1 MKRLL
6 TARQVETAL
15 NGLYRLVESH
25 LNREKSLAVIGIRTR
40 GETLARRIVERLQAK
55 RDKPIDYGVLDIT
68 FYRDDLSMRKG
79 IPLIRATEI
88 NFDLDGKIVLLVD
101 DVLHT
106 GRSVR
111 AAMDALVDFGRPKA
125 IHLAVLI
132 DRGGRELPI
141 AADFVGA
148 TVKAPSNASV
158 RLHLKENDGDE
169 GAFLAESDAERKK
182 RTKK

>member
-6 TARQVETAL
+6 TARQVENAL
-15 NGLYRLVESH
+15 NRLYRQVESH
-25 LNREKSLAVIGIRTR
+25 LNQEQSLAVIGIRTR
-40 GETLARRIVERLQAK
+40 GETLARRIVERLQDR

-125 IHLAVLI
+125 IRLAVLI

-148 TVKAPSNASV
+148 TVKAPANARV
-158 RLHLKENDGDE
+158 MLHLKENDGDE
-169 GAFLAESDAERKK
+169 GAFLAEPDAKNKK